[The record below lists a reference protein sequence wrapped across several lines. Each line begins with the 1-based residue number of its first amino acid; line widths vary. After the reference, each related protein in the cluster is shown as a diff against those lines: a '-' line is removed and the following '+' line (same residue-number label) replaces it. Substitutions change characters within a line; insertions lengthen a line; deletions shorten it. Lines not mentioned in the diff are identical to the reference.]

1 MKKFIPLL
9 ISLGLLTGCHTT
21 GQPSSPY
28 GGWYNFT
35 KYTLPP
41 TYSSSVTQKKYNAS
55 YDKVWEALL
64 DAISQYGMPVANMD
78 KSSGFIVVRGK
89 DSTNIDNLVDCG
101 TDSSY
106 GQLAQGVTQLTHR
119 SGGYR
124 REMAVGITLNIRV
137 KKINNKTTSIII
149 NPSYELAVAVLNY
162 RQIWLK
168 EIKQMGVDLPADFT
182 SYQLMNN
189 SYEKHIRCVPTYK
202 ECELLLNT
210 VQDNLRN

>member
-21 GQPSSPY
+21 GQSSSPY

-35 KYTLPP
+35 KYTLPA
-41 TYSSSVTQKKYNAS
+41 TYPSALTQKKFNAS
-55 YDKVWEALL
+55 YDKVWEALV
-64 DAISQYGMPVANMD
+64 DSIAQFGMPVVNMD
-78 KSSGFIVVRGK
+78 KSSGYIVVRGK
-89 DSTNIDNLVDCG
+89 DAENISSLVDCG

-106 GQLAQGVTQLTHR
+106 GQLAQPVTQLTHR

-137 KKINNKTTSIII
+137 KKINNKTTSVTI
-149 NPSYELAVAVLNY
+149 NPSYELAVLVINY

-168 EIKQMGVDLPADFT
+168 EIKQMGIDLPADFT

-189 SYEKHIRCVPTYK
+189 SYEKRIRCVPTYK
-202 ECELLLNT
+202 ECDALLSA
-210 VQDNLRN
+210 VRDNLRK